1 MERVCPQC
9 GTEPISGGKRLCE
22 PCRLANRRRHR
33 EEVLA
38 QKRMIADESKGDSGC
53 EPAAA
58 LDRQAVAAIL
68 GITWQAVQ
76 ETERRA
82 LWKLRRNPV
91 VRRLYREYVTG
102 EAVPC
107 VNGHNGKRVSR
118 PQVMTALGEW
128 SELADQMEARGCRE
142 EADGVRMEV
151 RRLAQWLAE
160 PQLEIAAVVEFTHRP
175 A

>member
-91 VRRLYREYVTG
+91 VRRIYREYVTG
-102 EAVPC
+102 EAVPS

-118 PQVMTALGEW
+118 AQVMMTLGEW
-128 SELADQMEARGCRE
+128 SELADQMEGRGCLE
-142 EADGVRMEV
+142 EAEGVRVEV

-160 PQLEIAAVVEFTHRP
+160 PQLEIAAAVDLTSRP
-175 A
+175 T